1 MATLKNRNDLQA
13 EAAANLPDNTT
24 QAISPQDVRQMA
36 ENLAESNFN
45 KITDGPLVG
54 LKPYNTGVIY
64 ETGQGANYL
73 GNLYFANKTTT
84 LGAFVAADWDLFASN
99 VSDLNDL
106 SDVATGL
113 PGTPTIVDDTKL
125 LFYDHGT
132 SKFITDDII
141 TAGTVVIN
149 AKKASAGT
157 IAKGKP
163 VYLVGF
169 DSDLHTVEE
178 ANAGAVGTMPVIGFA
193 AENMDATNAKKITT
207 FGKLTG
213 LDTSAFSL
221 GADLYISTTTGT
233 LTATRPTGAGS
244 FIQRVAKVLKS
255 AASGGQ
261 LFIFNTARAAG
272 LPNLAQNNLWVG
284 DANGQPQAVN
294 KSTITPTDAQI
305 EIGYNNQVPE
315 VTQAEAEAG
324 TVTTVK
330 RWTPQRVKQAID
342 ALASGGNTIY
352 SADDSLTGD
361 RTVTLA
367 TNDLTFD
374 CGTTGLFVIDGS
386 NTTENQ
392 VFTFQ
397 HNGSTSF
404 LLTKEGRIQNTN
416 VVGNNVLEI
425 TNASKDSGII
435 LNNSL
440 ASIYSAQL
448 LIRHSLSDS
457 NGIRIVTGTNFEE
470 IKWQQGS
477 SADFNHQIKSG
488 SVSGSNE
495 VRFFNKGWTNS
506 DGFIIGGSS
515 VVGSED
521 ISLQGETTIQGAGTT
536 TGTTLALY
544 DNDTTPSKTWEWL
557 DNGSATGN
565 GLLKIDNT
573 GGVSGVEH
581 TGLVLESQGTVGSQL
596 SLDFKQGSFRIASV
610 KSTVNGTSDNSLIL
624 GTNQQIELL
633 HLRKTNVGINE
644 SNPQAKLHVN
654 GDSLFNDILTIDN
667 SNGVQDAD
675 LTQLRLRTGGF
686 FGGGTAIEFM
696 HAFNNSY
703 VNAKIRSV
711 TNGSSDGSLILGTNQ
726 QIELLHLRKTNV
738 GINESNPQAKLHV
751 NGTLRVDDTLNMN
764 NNRILN
770 AVINPSVQEA
780 ANSATFTIN
789 ADQQSDGVLTAMA
802 AATTIAAPTGTPVQC
817 QDLVFRFKDDGTARA
832 LTWNAVFRAIGVTLP
847 TTTTA
852 SKLLYVGCK
861 YNSTDSKWD
870 VIAVQEEA

>member
-84 LGAFVAADWDLFASN
+84 LGAFVAADWNLFASN

-125 LFYDHGT
+125 LFYDKAT

-149 AKKASAGT
+149 AKKSSAGT

-213 LDTSAFSL
+213 LNTSAFSL

-272 LPNLAQNNLWVG
+272 LPNLAQNNVWMG

-294 KSTITPTDAQI
+294 KSTIVPTDAQI

-315 VTQAEAEAG
+315 VTQSEAEAG

-342 ALASGGNTIY
+342 ALASGG
-352 SADDSLTGD
+352 D
-361 RTVTLA
+361 
-367 TNDLTFD
+367 
-374 CGTTGLFVIDGS
+374 
-386 NTTENQ
+386 
-392 VFTFQ
+392 
-397 HNGSTSF
+397 
-404 LLTKEGRIQNTN
+404 
-416 VVGNNVLEI
+416 
-425 TNASKDSGII
+425 
-435 LNNSL
+435 
-440 ASIYSAQL
+440 SIYTA
-448 LIRHSLSDS
+448 
-457 NGIRIVTGTNFEE
+457 NGTVPSSIIATLTNTLRFKNGAFE
-470 IKWQQGS
+470 
-477 SADFNHQIKSG
+477 
-488 SVSGSNE
+488 
-495 VRFFNKGWTNS
+495 
-506 DGFIIGGSS
+506 
-515 VVGSED
+515 
-521 ISLQGETTIQGAGTT
+521 IQGAGTT

-544 DNDTTPSKTWEWL
+544 DNDSTPSKTWEWL
-557 DNGSATGN
+557 DNGTMKGYNTA
-565 GLLKIDNT
+565 KIQD
-573 GGVSGVEH
+573 
-581 TGLVLESQGTVGSQL
+581 
-596 SLDFKQGSFRIASV
+596 A
-610 KSTVNGTSDNSLIL
+610 LIL
-624 GTNQQIELL
+624 
-633 HLRKTNVGINE
+633 
-644 SNPQAKLHVN
+644 
-654 GDSLFNDILTIDN
+654 
-667 SNGVQDAD
+667 
-675 LTQLRLRTGGF
+675 
-686 FGGGTAIEFM
+686 
-696 HAFNNSY
+696 
-703 VNAKIRSV
+703 
-711 TNGSSDGSLILGTNQ
+711 
-726 QIELLHLRKTNV
+726 
-738 GINESNPQAKLHV
+738 
-751 NGTLRVDDTLNMN
+751 
-764 NNRILN
+764 
-770 AVINPSVQEA
+770 PSVQEL

-789 ADQQSDGVLTAMA
+789 ADQQSDGVLTAMSA
-802 AATTIAAPTGTPVQC
+802 STTIAAPTGTPVQS
-817 QDLVFRFKDDGTARA
+817 QDLVFRFKDNGTAQA
-832 LTWNAVFRAIGVTLP
+832 LAWNGVFRAIGVTLP
-847 TTTTA
+847 TTTV
-852 SKLLYVGCK
+852 SGKLTYVGCK

-870 VIAVQEEA
+870 VVAVQQEA

>member
-13 EAAANLPDNTT
+13 EAAANLADNTT

-84 LGAFVAADWDLFASN
+84 LGAFVPADWNLFASN

-342 ALASGGNTIY
+342 ALASGGDSIY
-352 SADDSLTGD
+352 SADGTVSADRIVSLDSNTLIFNPTTGNTAD
-361 RTVTLA
+361 LLGCNVSIKTPAGVMGVSNNGTHAFGVYDVNNTILWQFLDNGTLKGEGSLIINRGGNPTYNSDFLVEGKTTLLAPNNGSAYFGGWA
-367 TNDLTFD
+367 TN
-374 CGTTGLFVIDGS
+374 GGLNITSMYEDGRM
-386 NTTENQ
+386 
-392 VFTFQ
+392 V
-397 HNGSTSF
+397 
-404 LLTKEGRIQNTN
+404 
-416 VVGNNVLEI
+416 
-425 TNASKDSGII
+425 
-435 LNNSL
+435 
-440 ASIYSAQL
+440 
-448 LIRHSLSDS
+448 
-457 NGIRIVTGTNFEE
+457 
-470 IKWQQGS
+470 
-477 SADFNHQIKSG
+477 
-488 SVSGSNE
+488 
-495 VRFFNKGWTNS
+495 
-506 DGFIIGGSS
+506 IGGSS
-515 VVGSED
+515 PIGSEK
-521 ISLQGETTIQGAGTT
+521 ISIQGGTFIQGT
-536 TGTTLALY
+536 GTGTGTTLALY
-544 DNDTTPSKTWEWL
+544 DDDTAPNKTWEWL
-557 DNGSATGN
+557 DNGTMKGYN
-565 GLLKIDNT
+565 G
-573 GGVSGVEH
+573 
-581 TGLVLESQGTVGSQL
+581 
-596 SLDFKQGSFRIASV
+596 
-610 KSTVNGTSDNSLIL
+610 
-624 GTNQQIELL
+624 
-633 HLRKTNVGINE
+633 
-644 SNPQAKLHVN
+644 
-654 GDSLFNDILTIDN
+654 
-667 SNGVQDAD
+667 
-675 LTQLRLRTGGF
+675 
-686 FGGGTAIEFM
+686 
-696 HAFNNSY
+696 
-703 VNAKIRSV
+703 AKIQ
-711 TNGSSDGSLILGTNQ
+711 NA
-726 QIELLHLRKTNV
+726 LLL
-738 GINESNPQAKLHV
+738 
-751 NGTLRVDDTLNMN
+751 
-764 NNRILN
+764 
-770 AVINPSVQEA
+770 PSVQEA
-780 ANSATFTIN
+780 TNSATFTIN
-789 ADQQSDGVLTAMA
+789 ADEQSDGVLTAMSA
-802 AATTIAAPTGTPVQC
+802 STTIAAPTGAPVQS

>member
-193 AENMDATNAKKITT
+193 AEDMDATNAKKITT

-342 ALASGGNTIY
+342 ALASGGDSIY
-352 SADDSLTGD
+352 TADG
-361 RTVTLA
+361 TVS
-367 TNDLTFD
+367 TNRSVNFSNKFLTFD
-374 CGTTGLFVIDGS
+374 NL
-386 NTTENQ
+386 Q
-392 VFTFQ
+392 VFDLDA
-397 HNGSTSF
+397 GSTSAF
-404 LLTKEGRIQNTN
+404 VMRINAGSN
-416 VVGNNVLEI
+416 SI
-425 TNASKDSGII
+425 SNASKIELYETSSYIGYAKSLIFRARKNEGSIKQLAYTNSTHGFYLTSG
-435 LNNSL
+435 
-440 ASIYSAQL
+440 YSATTDFTNINRRFEIGNNLTFFQNTDL
-448 LIRHSLSDS
+448 VIAP
-457 NGIRIVTGTNFEE
+457 NVTTGTP
-470 IKWQQGS
+470 
-477 SADFNHQIKSG
+477 
-488 SVSGSNE
+488 VL
-495 VRFFNKGWTNS
+495 
-506 DGFIIGGSS
+506 IGT
-515 VVGSED
+515 ED
-521 ISLQGETTIQGAGTT
+521 ISLQGHTIIKGGGTT

-557 DNGSATGN
+557 DNGNVNLGVDTVITLN
-565 GLLKIDNT
+565 NTLKIESGQTYLDN
-573 GGVSGVEH
+573 GSFNPLVINRKSSGVSGVGIDFNAYNSSNVE
-581 TGLVLESQGTVGSQL
+581 TNFARIVQVATDATAGSEDGGLW
-596 SLDFKQGSFRIASV
+596 FRTMIA
-610 KSTVNGTSDNSLIL
+610 
-624 GTNQQIELL
+624 
-633 HLRKTNVGINE
+633 
-644 SNPQAKLHVN
+644 
-654 GDSLFNDILTIDN
+654 
-667 SNGVQDAD
+667 
-675 LTQLRLRTGGF
+675 
-686 FGGGTAIEFM
+686 
-696 HAFNNSY
+696 
-703 VNAKIRSV
+703 
-711 TNGSSDGSLILGTNQ
+711 
-726 QIELLHLRKTNV
+726 
-738 GINESNPQAKLHV
+738 
-751 NGTLRVDDTLNMN
+751 GTLRTPVILDNREFLIDASFTDNAFRVKYGGTDCLKVTTSRQTYIESGSFNPLVINGKYSGVQGVGIDFNAYNSSNVETNFARIVQVATDATAGSEDGALWLRVSDNGTITTKIKINSDSIDIEDTLDMK

-770 AVINPSVQEA
+770 AVINPNVQEA

-789 ADQQSDGVLTAMA
+789 ADEQTDGVLTAMSA
-802 AATTIAAPTGTPVQC
+802 STTIAAPTGTPVQC

>member
-125 LFYDHGT
+125 LFYDKAT

-149 AKKASAGT
+149 AKKSSAGT

-213 LDTSAFSL
+213 LNTSAFSL

-272 LPNLAQNNLWVG
+272 LPNLAQNNVWMG

-294 KSTITPTDAQI
+294 KSTIVPTDAQI

-315 VTQAEAEAG
+315 VTQSEAEAG

-342 ALASGGNTIY
+342 ALASGG
-352 SADDSLTGD
+352 D
-361 RTVTLA
+361 
-367 TNDLTFD
+367 
-374 CGTTGLFVIDGS
+374 
-386 NTTENQ
+386 
-392 VFTFQ
+392 
-397 HNGSTSF
+397 
-404 LLTKEGRIQNTN
+404 
-416 VVGNNVLEI
+416 
-425 TNASKDSGII
+425 
-435 LNNSL
+435 
-440 ASIYSAQL
+440 SIYTA
-448 LIRHSLSDS
+448 
-457 NGIRIVTGTNFEE
+457 NGTVPSSIIATLTNTLRFKNGAFE
-470 IKWQQGS
+470 
-477 SADFNHQIKSG
+477 
-488 SVSGSNE
+488 
-495 VRFFNKGWTNS
+495 
-506 DGFIIGGSS
+506 
-515 VVGSED
+515 
-521 ISLQGETTIQGAGTT
+521 IQGAGTT

-544 DNDTTPSKTWEWL
+544 DNDSTPTKTWDWLDSGDVVLGQNANFVGASSSVSQFKFYRPANGVGFGSRYDVDLKNSANEQTSYANFGGLIVSNTNGSEYGKAYIAAIKNGTTTVISYFDSVDGLCIENVTTSNLFKAGDLLTVSKTDTTIKGGEAPLNLYRSSSGVTFGSRL
-557 DNGSATGN
+557 DFSLNNSSNVKTAYGDMF
-565 GLLKIDNT
+565 IQIVDNT
-573 GGVSGVEH
+573 A
-581 TGLVLESQGTVGSQL
+581 GLE
-596 SLDFKQGSFRIASV
+596 DGSFSFRV
-610 KSTVNGTSDNSLIL
+610 LVNGTKTVKIKIN
-624 GTNQQIELL
+624 TNL
-633 HLRKTNVGINE
+633 
-644 SNPQAKLHVN
+644 
-654 GDSLFNDILTIDN
+654 
-667 SNGVQDAD
+667 
-675 LTQLRLRTGGF
+675 
-686 FGGGTAIEFM
+686 IEFEDNLDM
-696 HAFNNSY
+696 
-703 VNAKIRSV
+703 K
-711 TNGSSDGSLILGTNQ
+711 
-726 QIELLHLRKTNV
+726 
-738 GINESNPQAKLHV
+738 
-751 NGTLRVDDTLNMN
+751 

-770 AVINPSVQEA
+770 TVVNPTVQELLGGG
-780 ANSATFTIN
+780 TFTIN
-789 ADQQSDGVLTAMA
+789 ADQQSDGVLTAMSA
-802 AATTIAAPTGTPVQC
+802 STTIAAPTGTPVQS

-870 VIAVQEEA
+870 VIAVQQEA

>member
-84 LGAFVAADWDLFASN
+84 LGAFVAADWNLFASN

-132 SKFITDDII
+132 SKFITNDII

-272 LPNLAQNNLWVG
+272 LPNLAQNNVWVG

-330 RWTPQRVKQAID
+330 RFTPQRIKQAID
-342 ALASGGNTIY
+342 ALAS
-352 SADDSLTGD
+352 
-361 RTVTLA
+361 VTP
-367 TNDLTFD
+367 DLNN
-374 CGTTGLFVIDGS
+374 G
-386 NTTENQ
+386 E
-392 VFTFQ
+392 VF
-397 HNGSTSF
+397 
-404 LLTKEGRIQNTN
+404 
-416 VVGNNVLEI
+416 VGNSSNIANSVPM
-425 TNASKDSGII
+425 SGDVAI
-435 LNNSL
+435 
-440 ASIYSAQL
+440 AV
-448 LIRHSLSDS
+448 
-457 NGIRIVTGTNFEE
+457 NG
-470 IKWQQGS
+470 
-477 SADFNHQIKSG
+477 A
-488 SVSGSNE
+488 
-495 VRFFNKGWTNS
+495 
-506 DGFIIGGSS
+506 
-515 VVGSED
+515 
-521 ISLQGETTIQGAGTT
+521 TTIQPDSVTYNKMQDVSQAALLGSTTGSGTVEEIPIIEQYISNSGTVAGYLDATANWDVNGNYLGSAPAIAGTF
-536 TGTTLALY
+536 
-544 DNDTTPSKTWEWL
+544 
-557 DNGSATGN
+557 
-565 GLLKIDNT
+565 
-573 GGVSGVEH
+573 
-581 TGLVLESQGTVGSQL
+581 QG
-596 SLDFKQGSFRIASV
+596 
-610 KSTVNGTSDNSLIL
+610 
-624 GTNQQIELL
+624 
-633 HLRKTNVGINE
+633 
-644 SNPQAKLHVN
+644 QAHYN
-654 GDSLFNDILTIDN
+654 GDYWFTAVADN
-667 SNGVQDAD
+667 NW
-675 LTQLRLRTGGF
+675 
-686 FGGGTAIEFM
+686 
-696 HAFNNSY
+696 
-703 VNAKIRSV
+703 IRIIR
-711 TNGSSDGSLILGTNQ
+711 G
-726 QIELLHLRKTNV
+726 
-738 GINESNPQAKLHV
+738 
-751 NGTLRVDDTLNMN
+751 
-764 NNRILN
+764 
-770 AVINPSVQEA
+770 
-780 ANSATFTIN
+780 
-789 ADQQSDGVLTAMA
+789 
-802 AATTIAAPTGTPVQC
+802 
-817 QDLVFRFKDDGTARA
+817 
-832 LTWNAVFRAIGVTLP
+832 
-847 TTTTA
+847 
-852 SKLLYVGCK
+852 
-861 YNSTDSKWD
+861 
-870 VIAVQEEA
+870 